1 MLSIAHPQRT
11 VVAVATLLSGLTLA
25 ASVSAVPHGTSK
37 SGSVVAAG
45 KPQPTPFPGCA
56 GGC

>member
-1 MLSIAHPQRT
+1 MLSIAHPNR
-11 VVAVATLLSGLTLA
+11 VLVAAVTLLSGLALA
-25 ASVSAVPHGTSK
+25 ASAPAVLHGTSK
-37 SGSVVAAG
+37 SGSVLAAG